1 MKEVSK
7 KKSEGGLGIRPLKEV
22 NEVACLKLI
31 WRILS
36 GQKSLWVKWIQIYLI
51 RKGSLWTIRDNT
63 AAGSWMWKK
72 ILKTRAV
79 AKGFHRVDI
88 KNGED
93 TSSWNDHWCEM
104 GRLIEVLG
112 IGGRIDLGIPANA
125 TVAEAIASHRRRYHR
140 SNILNEVEE
149 EMERVKTDNSQM
161 EDIPLWRSK
170 EGIYRRSFSSR
181 NTWLEIRN
189 NYATQEWSKGV
200 WFKHAT
206 PKYAFHVW
214 TAMRD
219 RLSTCD
225 RMLKWNQNINPICV
239 LCQRCVETRNHLF
252 FSCSYS
258 SKIWQ
263 KLVKGLLHLR
273 YTEEWEAIVSLL
285 LDSREE
291 RVRLFLLRYTFQTA
305 THTIWWERN
314 RRRHGEE
321 QYPYSLLI
329 KTIDKTVRNR
339 LSTIRRQGDHKMEE
353 GLQMWFATR

>member
-1 MKEVSK
+1 
-7 KKSEGGLGIRPLKEV
+7 
-22 NEVACLKLI
+22 
-31 WRILS
+31 
-36 GQKSLWVKWIQIYLI
+36 
-51 RKGSLWTIRDNT
+51 
-63 AAGSWMWKK
+63 MWKK

-112 IGGRIDLGIPANA
+112 IGGRIDLGISANA
-125 TVAEAIASHRRRYHR
+125 TVAEAIANHRRRYHR

-149 EMERVKTDNSQM
+149 VMEKVKTENSQM

-170 EGIYRRSFSSR
+170 EGIYRRSFSSK

-189 NYATQEWSKGV
+189 NYATQEWSKEV

-214 TAMRD
+214 TVMRD

-225 RMLKWNQNINPICV
+225 RMLKWNQNINPTCV

-273 YTEEWEAIVSLL
+273 YTEEWEAVVQAFCWIVER
-285 LDSREE
+285 RE
-291 RVRLFLLRYTFQTA
+291 
-305 THTIWWERN
+305 
-314 RRRHGEE
+314 
-321 QYPYSLLI
+321 
-329 KTIDKTVRNR
+329 
-339 LSTIRRQGDHKMEE
+339 
-353 GLQMWFATR
+353 